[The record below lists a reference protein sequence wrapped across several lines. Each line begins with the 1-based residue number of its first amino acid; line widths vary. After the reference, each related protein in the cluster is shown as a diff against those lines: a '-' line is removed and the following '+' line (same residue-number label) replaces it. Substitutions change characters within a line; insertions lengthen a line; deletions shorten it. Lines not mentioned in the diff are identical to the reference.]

1 MDLDKLLEIG
11 NQCIHSEPPTC
22 VASCPVHMDVIAFSH
37 EIEKGD
43 FAKAYKIMENRI
55 PFARM
60 IGMMLCISRVL

>member
-22 VASCPVHMDVIAFSH
+22 VASCPVHMDVIAFVS